1 MMMRAALLL
10 LLLTSGAQAQELTGT
25 LAKIRDAGRI
35 GLGIRDRSLP
45 FGYLDGDRPVGYGI
59 DVCLR
64 VVAAIEQA
72 LHLPKLTV
80 DMRPV
85 QSATRFSLLKDGTI
99 DMDCGTTSNT
109 VERQREFAFSNT
121 YFVTTMRYVSRRLA
135 GLAGIEGLRGR
146 TVAVTANTSNLAEL
160 RRLDTEHG
168 LALPIKVLPTTGEA
182 FRVFEAGEADAFV
195 ADDVLIGALVAAT
208 PAPALYTIDATPL
221 SEPEP
226 YAIMLRQGDAPFKA
240 AVDQA
245 TGALFRSDEGSA
257 VYRHWFQ
264 SVLPGRGINLAMPM
278 SPSLRRAFERP
289 TDSPDPA
296 RYSN

>member
-85 QSATRFSLLKDGTI
+85 QSA
-99 DMDCGTTSNT
+99 
-109 VERQREFAFSNT
+109 
-121 YFVTTMRYVSRRLA
+121 
-135 GLAGIEGLRGR
+135 
-146 TVAVTANTSNLAEL
+146 
-160 RRLDTEHG
+160 
-168 LALPIKVLPTTGEA
+168 
-182 FRVFEAGEADAFV
+182 
-195 ADDVLIGALVAAT
+195 
-208 PAPALYTIDATPL
+208 
-221 SEPEP
+221 P

-245 TGALFRSDEGSA
+245 TGALFRSDEGPA
-257 VYRHWFQ
+257 LYRHWFQ

-278 SPSLRRAFERP
+278 SPGLRRAFERP